1 MTCHVTCRSRERAAV
16 PRRRSDNDDDNLP
29 TPSRSTSVRRGRMS
43 DYMLRDGTD
52 DYLNFGGI
60 SAAHSETDV
69 SRSRKTSQAGL
80 HVSLTLSRGRDFWS
94 HKPLLKFLNTFL

>member
-1 MTCHVTCRSRERAAV
+1 
-16 PRRRSDNDDDNLP
+16 
-29 TPSRSTSVRRGRMS
+29 MS

-80 HVSLTLSRGRDFWS
+80 HVSFTLSSFPGPRYPV
-94 HKPLLKFLNTFL
+94 PLANA

>member
-1 MTCHVTCRSRERAAV
+1 M
-16 PRRRSDNDDDNLP
+16 PRRRSDNDDDNLA
-29 TPSRSTSVRRGRMS
+29 TPGRSTSVRRGRMS
-43 DYMLRDGTD
+43 DYMLRDATD

-80 HVSLTLSRGRDFWS
+80 HVSV
-94 HKPLLKFLNTFL
+94 TFLFSRPAMSLPTRHSLNA

>member
-1 MTCHVTCRSRERAAV
+1 M

-29 TPSRSTSVRRGRMS
+29 TPGRSTSVRRGRMS
-43 DYMLRDGTD
+43 DYMLRDATD

-69 SRSRKTSQAGL
+69 SRSRKASHAGL
-80 HVSLTLSRGRDFWS
+80 HVSLTLPVTLLLI
-94 HKPLLKFLNTFL
+94 PLL